1 VSPDRRA
8 ALVVLAL
15 LLFLARLVAPAWAGE
30 PGRDIVETIRA
41 AGTFTTLVSALEAAG
56 LARMLKEP
64 GPFTL
69 LAPTDEAFDRLPP
82 EKFAALL
89 GYPAQLVALL
99 SRHIFREKITSTDLA
114 ARKTIDPLGGDS
126 VRISFGSYGIKLD
139 GAAVIRMDLAASNG
153 VIHVIDTVLPPR

>member
-1 VSPDRRA
+1 VTHARRSA
-8 ALVVLAL
+8 RLALVLVVLLAL
-15 LLFLARLVAPAWAGE
+15 RASPARAGDAD
-30 PGRDIVETIRA
+30 RDIMATIRA
-41 AGTFTTLVSALEAAG
+41 AGTFETLAGALEASG

-153 VIHVIDTVLPPR
+153 VIHVIDTVLPPQ